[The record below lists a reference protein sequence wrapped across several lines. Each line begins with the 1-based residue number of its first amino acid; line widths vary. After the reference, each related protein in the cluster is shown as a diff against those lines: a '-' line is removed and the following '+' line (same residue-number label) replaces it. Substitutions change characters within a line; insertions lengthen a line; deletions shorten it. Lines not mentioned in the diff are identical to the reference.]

1 MRRPY
6 CLAVALLAIGPCTPV
21 VVADGNSPDPLRLIP
36 KQADLV
42 LKVDS
47 PRMLADAIASVEPL
61 RQLAQFAPVREAL
74 DSTNFRRFRQL
85 IDYYEKEL
93 GASWRELLDRVA
105 GGGVALAVKFE
116 GGPNAPVLLVVQG
129 RDAALTKQA
138 FELVLGV
145 IEQELARQE
154 VREKPVRET
163 YQGIET
169 IRFNPKTHVALAGSA
184 VLVSNQREALER
196 AIDLH
201 TKGGDESL
209 ASLPGPADA
218 RKLLD
223 PDPLVWMWIDLKKAH
238 ESPMGKEA
246 FALPKGDPGQ
256 LILFGGLLD
265 VVGHSPFVAIGIHQ
279 KADAWRASFRLASG
293 RDATPDDLA
302 LHLAPDRQPGCL
314 PLLEPANV
322 LYSTS
327 FYLDLGKLWNER
339 EKLLTEPPRKQFD
352 KAEQQIG
359 RFLAGRKL
367 SELLN
372 QSGPYKRFVA
382 TAQIRT
388 GYAKFPE
395 PTIPAFALVTSTRD
409 PEFAKAMEAIL
420 RVVALL
426 TGTQAKLKLAEETV
440 DGVKL
445 VGYRFAEDATLNGD
459 PQNLRFNFSPCFAA
473 VGDQFFA
480 ASTIELGRELVK
492 QLQKPSTAGGQ
503 PTVAT
508 RSRLYSAGGAAL
520 LEKFE
525 DRILTQAILDRAIP
539 VDEAKRD
546 AATLIDWVRR
556 LGDVRTHTDY
566 RPHEFRFEIE
576 WKPTK

>member
-1 MRRPY
+1 MRRPFR
-6 CLAVALLAIGPCTPV
+6 LAGALLALGLVSPFAR
-21 VVADGNSPDPLRLIP
+21 ADGPPDPLRLIP

-47 PRMLADAIASVEPL
+47 PRKLLDAITSVEPL
-61 RQLAQFAPVREAL
+61 RQLSQFTAVREAL

-93 GASWRELLDRVA
+93 GASWPDLLDRAA
-105 GGGVALAVKFE
+105 GGGVAFAVKFE
-116 GGPNAPVLLVVQG
+116 GAPDAPVLLVVQG

-138 FELVLGV
+138 YGLVLGV
-145 IEQELARQE
+145 VEQELARQE

-184 VLVSNQREALER
+184 VLVANKRDVLER
-196 AIDLH
+196 ALDLH
-201 TKGGDESL
+201 IKGAEESL
-209 ASLPGPADA
+209 AVGAGPAAA

-223 PDPLVWMWIDLKKAH
+223 PDALLWMWIDLKKAH

-246 FALPKGDPGQ
+246 FALPKGDPAQ
-256 LILFGGLLD
+256 LILFGGPLD
-265 VVGHSPFVAIGIHQ
+265 VFGHSPFVAMGIHQ
-279 KADAWRASFRLASG
+279 QSDAWRASFRLASG
-293 RDATPDDLA
+293 RDATPDGVA
-302 LHLAPDRQPGCL
+302 LHLAPDGQPGCL

-322 LYSTS
+322 LYSNS
-327 FYLDLGKLWNER
+327 FYLDLGKFWNER
-339 EKLLTEPPRKQFD
+339 EKLLTEPTRKQLD
-352 KAEQQIG
+352 KAEQTAG

-382 TAQIRT
+382 VTQRRT
-388 GYAKFPE
+388 GYAKFSE
-395 PTIPAFALVTSTRD
+395 QAIPAFALVTSTRD
-409 PEFAKAMEAIL
+409 AEFGKAMDGIL

-426 TGTQAKLKLAEETV
+426 TGIQARLKLAEETV

-459 PQNLRFNFSPCFAA
+459 PQNFRFNFSPCFAA

-480 ASTIELGRELVK
+480 ASTIELGREMVA
-492 QLQKPSTAGGQ
+492 QLQKSAATGGDAN
-503 PTVAT
+503 VAT
-508 RSRLYSAGGAAL
+508 RSRVYSAGGAAL
-520 LEKFE
+520 LKKFE
-525 DRILTQAILDRAIP
+525 DAILTQAILDRAIP
-539 VDEAKRD
+539 LDEAKRD
-546 AATLIDWVRR
+546 AATLMDWVRR
-556 LGDVRTHTDY
+556 LGDVRTHADY